1 MTDSK
6 NINNPVGMGG
16 GQRKRQSRAERQN
29 NGPHRNLDRKNAADQ
44 KAELVRKMREKTSAS
59 GGGGQTDTPEGSG
72 QAGAT
77 EGAGQAGAAEGVGQ
91 TDTAAG

>member
-29 NGPHRNLDRKNAADQ
+29 NGPHRNLDRKNAAEQ
-44 KAELVRKMREKTSAS
+44 KAELVRKMREKAGTSGSA
-59 GGGGQTDTPEGSG
+59 GQPGTAEGSG
-72 QAGAT
+72 PAGAT
-77 EGAGQAGAAEGVGQ
+77 DGSGQ
-91 TDTAAG
+91 TDTAGG

>member
-44 KAELVRKMREKTSAS
+44 KAELVRKMREKAGAS
-59 GGGGQTDTPEGSG
+59 G
-72 QAGAT
+72 
-77 EGAGQAGAAEGVGQ
+77 GAGQAGTAGGSGQ
-91 TDTAAG
+91 MGATEDAGQADTSAG

>member
-29 NGPHRNLDRKNAADQ
+29 NGPHRNLDRQNAAEQ
-44 KAELVRKMREKTSAS
+44 KAELVRKMREKAGAS
-59 GGGGQTDTPEGSG
+59 GGAGQPGLAEGSG
-72 QAGAT
+72 QAGA
-77 EGAGQAGAAEGVGQ
+77 ADDAGQ
-91 TDTAAG
+91 TDTATG

>member
-29 NGPHRNLDRKNAADQ
+29 NGPHRNLDRKNAAEQ
-44 KAELVRKMREKTSAS
+44 KAELVRKMREKAGTSGSA
-59 GGGGQTDTPEGSG
+59 GQPGTAEGSG
-72 QAGAT
+72 PAGAT
-77 EGAGQAGAAEGVGQ
+77 DGAGQ
-91 TDTAAG
+91 TDTAGG